1 MQYTPMHLHIPAI
14 PIHLMNGKAARKPQN
29 HPHQAG
35 KVSAAAVGTLGCNG
49 RCPEL
54 HQQERCRQIQGETQ

>member
-1 MQYTPMHLHIPAI
+1 MHLHTRGI
-14 PIHLMNGKAARKPQN
+14 RKHITNIQTAPKRQN

-35 KVSAAAVGTLGCNG
+35 IVSAAAVGTLRCNG

-54 HQQERCRQIQGETQ
+54 HQQERCLQTQGGTQ